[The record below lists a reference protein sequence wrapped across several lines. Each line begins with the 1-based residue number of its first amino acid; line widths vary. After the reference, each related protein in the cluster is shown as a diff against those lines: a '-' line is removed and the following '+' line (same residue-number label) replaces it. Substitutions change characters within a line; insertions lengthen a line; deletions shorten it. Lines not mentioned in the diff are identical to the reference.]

1 MNGGRKHPEPREL
14 LPEITLPTSEG
25 TLVRVSDLRGRRNL
39 VLVFAGEPGDDAW
52 LALASALAQREK
64 DLSHEEAEVLLILQ
78 ADVSEA
84 AGVKAREDLPFR
96 ILADADCQTHA
107 QFGLGTGGMAA
118 PVVYLTDRFG
128 EIFSVQPAAQA
139 LPLPAV
145 REILEW
151 LAFINSQCPE
161 CGVPHWMT

>member
-1 MNGGRKHPEPREL
+1 MTGAQKHPEPREF
-14 LPEITLPTSEG
+14 LPEFTLPTSEG
-25 TLVRVSDLRGRRNL
+25 SPARVSDLRGRRNL
-39 VLVFAGEPGDDAW
+39 VLVFAGEPANDAW

-64 DLSHEEAEVLLILQ
+64 DLSREEAEVLLILE

-84 AGVKAREDLPFR
+84 AGFKARENLPFCV
-96 ILADADCQTHA
+96 LADADGRCHA
-107 QFGLGTGGMAA
+107 QFGVGAGAMSP
-118 PVVYLTDRFG
+118 PVLYLTDRFG

-161 CGVPHWMT
+161 CGVPHWTT